1 MLKRVLIGLGA
12 IFMVVVLIAGIIL
25 FRTFTFG
32 GNVEVQT
39 VELAD
44 VPDFDGEEIAKR
56 LSTAIQIRTQ
66 TVSAGDPRPGQ
77 EGPWLEFREFMT
89 SSYPELFNT
98 AETNLIDDHTV
109 LVRWAGRDETLD
121 PILMMAHQD
130 VVPVNMGT
138 MDDWDASPFSG
149 AIQDGYVYGRGTM
162 DDKGSLVTI
171 LEAANAL
178 VASGYQPTR
187 TIWMLFGHDE
197 EVSGSGAQSAV
208 DYFEREN
215 IRMEMVLD
223 EGFFVIDPFPLTGS
237 AVALI
242 GIAEKGYVTIRVTA
256 RAAGGHSSVPPRNSA
271 GVQLAKAI
279 LALDENQV
287 EADFTKPP
295 ISQML
300 SAVAEDM
307 PFTQR
312 MAFANLWLFRGMVEG
327 EFAKSGE
334 ANAIIRTTTAPTM
347 MAGAVK
353 ENVLPQ
359 QATALI
365 NFRLHPN
372 DSIESVLQHVRDVTS
387 EIDGVTS
394 DIAEASGIGSE
405 ASPVSPT
412 SNRAYAVLAS
422 VAREASG
429 GAPVAPAL
437 VLGATDSRWTTEISD
452 SIYRFVPTV
461 IPSSDVGGMH
471 GTNERISIENL
482 ERMARGYAQ
491 IMVGMSSE

>member
-44 VPDFDGEEIAKR
+44 VPDFNGEEIAKR

-242 GIAEKGYVTIRVTA
+242 GIAEKGYVTIRLTSEA
-256 RAAGGHSSVPPRNSA
+256 IGGHSSMPPRASA
-271 GVQLAKAI
+271 NVQLARAI
-279 LALDENQV
+279 VALDENQMP
-287 EADFTKPP
+287 ADFTKPP
-295 ISQML
+295 L
-300 SAVAEDM
+300 STLIETTAEDM
-307 PFTQR
+307 PMMQK
-312 MAFANLWLFRGMVEG
+312 MAFANMWLFRPMIES
-327 EFAKSGE
+327 EFAKSGA
-334 ANAIIRTTTAPTM
+334 ANAMIRTTTAPTILVGS
-347 MAGAVK
+347 AK
-353 ENVLPQ
+353 ENILPQ
-359 QATALI
+359 KSAALI
-365 NFRLHPN
+365 NFRIHPN
-372 DSIESVLQHVRDVTS
+372 DTADDVLAHVREVIADF
-387 EIDGVTS
+387 DGVT
-394 DIAEASGIGSE
+394 AEFDQSGGVGSP

-412 SNRAYAVLAS
+412 DTRAFQILAN
-422 VAREASG
+422 VAAETG
-429 GAPVAPAL
+429 NGAPVAPAL
-437 VLGATDSRWTTEISD
+437 VLGATDARWTTEISD
-452 SIYRFVPTV
+452 NVYRFAPSV
-461 IPSSDVGGMH
+461 IPVEDLAGFH
-471 GTNERISIENL
+471 GTNERISVDNMGRL
-482 ERMARGYAQ
+482 ARGYAQ
-491 IMVGMSSE
+491 IMKAMASE